1 MSSASRN
8 PAGCWQNRSTL
19 RPLPG
24 LRRSATARDVSDRS
38 NQSAGMVG
46 EVLSGKRNEARQSG
60 PRSFLP
66 SAYDRAAD
74 AADTAGDVLAR
85 VDLDSCRSGERTLQ
99 RHTDKLGSWW
109 ESSYDAGV
117 PPASAFAVASCDLL
131 LRPTLYRLLS
141 YPSWL

>member
-1 MSSASRN
+1 
-8 PAGCWQNRSTL
+8 
-19 RPLPG
+19 
-24 LRRSATARDVSDRS
+24 
-38 NQSAGMVG
+38 MVG

-85 VDLDSCRSGERTLQ
+85 VDLDSCRSGEGTLL

-109 ESSYDAGV
+109 GRRYDAGV
-117 PPASAFAVASCDLL
+117 PPASAFAVASCEPPFEAHTVPALVLSLL
-131 LRPTLYRLLS
+131 AQPTRSVRRVSGFVQVSLS
-141 YPSWL
+141 ETELVGFYQISSF